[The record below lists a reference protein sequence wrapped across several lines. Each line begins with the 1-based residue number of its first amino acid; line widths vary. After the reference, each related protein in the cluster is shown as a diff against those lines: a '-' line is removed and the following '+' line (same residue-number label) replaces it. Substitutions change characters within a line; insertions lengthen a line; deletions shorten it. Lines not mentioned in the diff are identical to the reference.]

1 MAVPIEKK
9 KKTKWYVTLKPL
21 KHVSKFVYGPY
32 FRPKRDFILPF
43 FRHEVVV
50 SLRGKKKM
58 PNSVC
63 WFKRAQ
69 TSPYFRPERFKSSP
83 NFSPKR
89 VQTHTLWRYA
99 YRHLYSL
106 TFLSNSRQPELVFF
120 SFLDGGF
127 AQMWGQIVS
136 IVVKTHRNTDLVAL
150 KGLCHGSP
158 VHFVQFCQLLALNRY
173 GTYM

>member
-32 FRPKRDFILPF
+32 FRPKRDFLLPF
-43 FRHEVVV
+43 SDMKWWCPYEA
-50 SLRGKKKM
+50 KKM

-83 NFSPKR
+83 NFRPKK
-89 VQTHTLWRYA
+89 VQTHTLWLYA
-99 YRHLYSL
+99 YLYSL
-106 TFLSNSRQPELVFF
+106 TFLSNSRQPEVVFF
-120 SFLDGGF
+120 HF
-127 AQMWGQIVS
+127 WT
-136 IVVKTHRNTDLVAL
+136 VVLPK
-150 KGLCHGSP
+150 
-158 VHFVQFCQLLALNRY
+158 FVDKSSL
-173 GTYM
+173 